1 MAEELAFDE
10 FRGDGRAVH
19 FHIRHHGP
27 LRELVQA
34 AGDEFLAGAV
44 GAGDQDAGVGGGDLV
59 DHVADVPHALGL
71 AHHLLPV
78 DLLLEDLGLGDE
90 VRLVGGVLDGD
101 EDAVQVQ
108 GLADEIEGSL
118 LDAVHGGVDVRVA
131 RDHHDRGLDA
141 VGDELLEDFGAV
153 HAGHLD
159 VAKNCVILLFLSHL
173 ASIGTIFGGIHL
185 VILHLQDLLQGIPD
199 GPLVVN
205 NQNLHTLETF
215 VQISHF
221 FSTFVNLNP

>member
-1 MAEELAFDE
+1 ME
-10 FRGDGRAVH
+10 
-19 FHIRHHGP
+19 
-27 LRELVQA
+27 A
-34 AGDEFLAGAV
+34 AGDEFLAGSV
-44 GAGDQDAGVGGGDLV
+44 GTGDQDAGVGRGDLF
-59 DHVADVPHALGL
+59 DHVADVADAFGL
-71 AHHLLPV
+71 THHLLPI

-90 VRLVGGVLDGD
+90 VRLVGGVLEGD
-101 EDAVQVQ
+101 QDAVQVQ
-108 GLADEIEGSL
+108 GLADEVEGSL

-131 RDHHDRGLDA
+131 GDHHDRGLDA
-141 VGDELLEDFGAV
+141 VGNELLEDFGAV

-159 VAKNCVILLFLSHL
+159 VTEDRVILLFFRHFTRVG
-173 ASIGTIFGGIHL
+173 AVFGGIHL

>member
-1 MAEELAFDE
+1 ME
-10 FRGDGRAVH
+10 
-19 FHIRHHGP
+19 
-27 LRELVQA
+27 A
-34 AGDEFLAGAV
+34 AGDEFLTGAV
-44 GAGDQDAGVGGGDLV
+44 GAAEQDAGVGGGDLL
-59 DHVADVPHALGL
+59 DHVADVADTPGL
-71 AHHLLPV
+71 AHHLLPI

-90 VRLVGGVLDGD
+90 VRLVGGVLEGD
-101 EDAVQVQ
+101 QDAVQVQ

-131 RDHHDRGLDA
+131 RDHHDRGFDA
-141 VGDELLEDFGAV
+141 VGDEFLEDLGAV

-159 VAKNCVILLFLSHL
+159 VAEDRVILLFFSHL

-185 VILHLQDLLQGIPD
+185 VILHLQNLLQGIPD